1 MTQLEPSWGV
11 AAAPVSDVDLFIW
24 HCNVAGQP
32 PQGGPPVVLHLEL
45 TFAED
50 YPNRPPKVEVLGSS
64 VSHPNV
70 FSTFICLDMLEGG
83 EWAADAEKLRPYTG
97 WSSAYSILAIL
108 RQLQTFFFEGD
119 GTQWWACTRCTLYNP
134 IKARRCEACEQPRG
148 RIGEIAIDVSHHP
161 GFRCRCGHTHDGV
174 PHPPFP
180 DPANCDDAPTSAPPP
195 ACCPE
200 DACMICLGSLDDAPE
215 EGPLRGAP
223 CVRPLALLVDTA
235 GVEVCRHWFH
245 LPCSLELA
253 VKRCPLC
260 RASFDSV
267 AERKR
272 QAAASLLA
280 GSGALLPSPVLC
292 GAARVRMAQLVGWPP
307 ALVVLVMSFVR
318 RQDRSALAAAV
329 PAWREAAQAPAFWES
344 QELECFHE
352 KTGPDVDTIGIGIH
366 ADGRGR
372 LAKLVAHFD
381 AVSLTAWRGGLRRA
395 AWKEP
400 MTHWLPLFV
409 HSAHAKEAA
418 PHLHES
424 LQFLAQCT
432 PGGHE
437 SHLPPPVLHSLAAA
451 EAPAAAAN
459 AAAVLPELM
468 HQLLKQVLDG
478 DRHASL
484 KLLKGYFVLHRLFLH
499 VCDEWPAIRD
509 AADAALRVF
518 AESAEQRARSV
529 MPWLAYILQL
539 LTISNV
545 GWEAVR
551 VPYIEES
558 FARLVPMIRAAHPNW
573 RPVDPDAVEASHAAP
588 PSDPFHEWQL
598 SESAHGCERDPGT
611 VGARELSPGTW
622 LGRPRGWCCLTGAPR
637 CARGRHAISV
647 RVLRLPADAVLR
659 IGWTVDEDDG
669 PLGGWCYYASRS
681 CFGGRGWKVHG
692 ARGWTGY
699 GEGFREGD
707 IVTGCVDQGVISFQR
722 NGRDLGFA
730 FRGPVGAEYR
740 PVVAL
745 RRRAEVQLLPGEE
758 SAAAGLFSNRY
769 PRAAPRHGVG
779 RQVEPSRQ
787 HPRHVPGL
795 LPVAGAAAWQG
806 QARLAQPRAQ
816 VRLAPRLPVAGDVRG
831 PEGAVRRDPPG
842 HRPARP

>member
-1 MTQLEPSWGV
+1 
-11 AAAPVSDVDLFIW
+11 
-24 HCNVAGQP
+24 
-32 PQGGPPVVLHLEL
+32 
-45 TFAED
+45 
-50 YPNRPPKVEVLGSS
+50 
-64 VSHPNV
+64 
-70 FSTFICLDMLEGG
+70 
-83 EWAADAEKLRPYTG
+83 
-97 WSSAYSILAIL
+97 
-108 RQLQTFFFEGD
+108 
-119 GTQWWACTRCTLYNP
+119 
-134 IKARRCEACEQPRG
+134 
-148 RIGEIAIDVSHHP
+148 
-161 GFRCRCGHTHDGV
+161 
-174 PHPPFP
+174 
-180 DPANCDDAPTSAPPP
+180 
-195 ACCPE
+195 
-200 DACMICLGSLDDAPE
+200 
-215 EGPLRGAP
+215 
-223 CVRPLALLVDTA
+223 
-235 GVEVCRHWFH
+235 
-245 LPCSLELA
+245 
-253 VKRCPLC
+253 
-260 RASFDSV
+260 
-267 AERKR
+267 
-272 QAAASLLA
+272 
-280 GSGALLPSPVLC
+280 
-292 GAARVRMAQLVGWPP
+292 MAQLVGWPP

-424 LQFLAQCT
+424 LRLLAQCT

-545 GWEAVR
+545 GWEEVR

-659 IGWTVDEDDG
+659 IGWTADEDDG

-722 NGRDLGFA
+722 HGGDLGVA

-745 RRRAEVQLLPGEE
+745 RRRAEVQLLPGDE
-758 SAAAGLFSNRY
+758 SAAAGLFFATPEQLREW
-769 PRAAPRHGVG
+769 RGAPG
-779 RQVEPSRQ
+779 
-787 HPRHVPGL
+787 
-795 LPVAGAAAWQG
+795 
-806 QARLAQPRAQ
+806 
-816 VRLAPRLPVAGDVRG
+816 
-831 PEGAVRRDPPG
+831 
-842 HRPARP
+842 